1 MKINEISLLGLLA
14 PIWLALGLQLV
25 LFLQPGSLLAASWLA
40 LALPFIRFLELGSLI
55 AAKIRNINST
65 GCQNN
70 VIGSL
75 EVGGRAVAHKY

>member
-25 LFLQPGSLLAASWLA
+25 LFLQPGSLLAAFDSHLA
-40 LALPFIRFLELGSLI
+40 NPGPSMTRFLELGSLL

-65 GCQNN
+65 GVPHSHN
-70 VIGSL
+70 
-75 EVGGRAVAHKY
+75 